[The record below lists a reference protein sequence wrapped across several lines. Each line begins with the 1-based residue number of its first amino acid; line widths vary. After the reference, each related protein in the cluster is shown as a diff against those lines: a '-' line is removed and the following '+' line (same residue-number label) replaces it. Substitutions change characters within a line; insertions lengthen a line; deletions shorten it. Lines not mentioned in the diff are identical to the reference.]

1 MADEEQRKPTTRRTP
16 LSQIDEDRV
25 CIMLSMIE
33 SESEDEEITASDE
46 EFLESEIQ
54 DFELEFY
61 DDEYDYDDE
70 DMEEDDVDPDELS
83 YEELIALGEFV
94 GVENRGLSEAEISK
108 HLHSSTFQSN
118 SSKTLID
125 RCVVCQLEYEEGEN
139 LVALPCDHPYHSDC
153 IQKWLQIK
161 KICPICSDEVSSTDV
176 PTNV

>member
-1 MADEEQRKPTTRRTP
+1 
-16 LSQIDEDRV
+16 
-25 CIMLSMIE
+25 MLSMIE

-61 DDEYDYDDE
+61 DDDDE

-94 GVENRGLSEAEISK
+94 GVENRGLSETEISK
-108 HLHSSTFQSN
+108 SLHSSTFQSN
-118 SSKTLID
+118 NSKTLVD
-125 RCVVCQLEYEEGEN
+125 KCVVCQLEYEEGEK

-153 IQKWLQIK
+153 IKKWLQIN
-161 KICPICSDEVSSTDV
+161 KICPICSDEVSSTEDL
-176 PTNV
+176 

>member
-61 DDEYDYDDE
+61 DDEYDYDNE

-94 GVENRGLSEAEISK
+94 GVENRGLSEAKISK
-108 HLHSSTFQSN
+108 SLHSSIFQSN
-118 SSKTLID
+118 DSKTLVD
-125 RCVVCQLEYEEGEN
+125 KCVVCQLEYEEGEK

-153 IQKWLQIK
+153 IKKWLQIK
-161 KICPICSDEVSSTDV
+161 KICPICSDEVSSTNV
-176 PTNV
+176 PKDL

>member
-61 DDEYDYDDE
+61 DEEYDDDNE
-70 DMEEDDVDPDELS
+70 DMEEDDIDPDELS
-83 YEELIALGEFV
+83 YEV
-94 GVENRGLSEAEISK
+94 
-108 HLHSSTFQSN
+108 
-118 SSKTLID
+118 
-125 RCVVCQLEYEEGEN
+125 
-139 LVALPCDHPYHSDC
+139 
-153 IQKWLQIK
+153 
-161 KICPICSDEVSSTDV
+161 
-176 PTNV
+176 

>member
-54 DFELEFY
+54 DFELDFY
-61 DDEYDYDDE
+61 DDEYDYDN
-70 DMEEDDVDPDELS
+70 MEEDDVDPDELS

-108 HLHSSTFQSN
+108 SSHSSIFQSN
-118 SSKTLID
+118 DSKTLVD
-125 RCVVCQLEYEEGEN
+125 KCVVCQLDYEEGEK

-153 IQKWLQIK
+153 IKKWLQIK
-161 KICPICSDEVSSTDV
+161 KICPICSDEVSSTNV
-176 PTNV
+176 PKDL